1 MDLPSLSIS
10 NYFGS
15 TIMNDNLAITLF
27 ATAIIS
33 IFGSIFYFSNEESKR
48 NDAAVQALVQQ
59 GTPALEAAC
68 AVKGI

>member
-1 MDLPSLSIS
+1 
-10 NYFGS
+10 
-15 TIMNDNLAITLF
+15 MNDNLAITLF